1 MTFTKREN
9 TRKDKP
15 PFRINQQGWK
25 RAAYDDHG
33 TAGLAVSPTEE
44 IKCGSLFQI
53 LRSKASPDPSHLVP
67 LSLAPQGVEP
77 ALGLLLEQV
86 SRSSEVLQEQE
97 AV

>member
-1 MTFTKREN
+1 MEEEQELPTL
-9 TRKDKP
+9 P

-33 TAGLAVSPTEE
+33 TAGLAVSPT
-44 IKCGSLFQI
+44 
-53 LRSKASPDPSHLVP
+53 DPSHLVP

-97 AV
+97 GV